1 MSAAFLEILFYVGIP
16 LAVAL
21 GFLVLVWAFQY
32 ARRRVRIGRHL
43 SMVQYRGPFL
53 LAVAVLLAGL
63 AFAVHVSDAAR
74 QRTFEDANL
83 CFLKEAE
90 AIETSF
96 QELVTELV
104 YPVDLVRS
112 VVAANPDITRAQFA
126 QFVRV
131 SLQDGRY
138 PGVRGV
144 SYVERVRRPGAADG
158 MVVKYIEPVARN
170 QAALGQDLST
180 NPDLRDAARDAMR
193 DGTPVLSPRVT
204 LVQDE
209 LARPGFVYFMPI
221 YSQVDIPAT
230 APDRERLLRGW
241 AAVPI
246 VLSELMSAGSAVDR
260 PMANF
265 QLFDQAYE
273 SVASLMYDS
282 ELPSGDALGVASLQR
297 RLYSQFS
304 VVRPLMVADRVFYLR
319 SNSTAA
325 FEAGYAARD
334 HLRIATIG
342 SSLSVLAAM
351 VLWLLLVGRARAIDI
366 ASGMTADL
374 VRLALVARRTSNAVI
389 FSDPDGLITWVNEG
403 FSRITAYSAE
413 DVTGRVR
420 DDVLLNPTT
429 DPHVLVRL
437 RKLADTGLH
446 VHEVVLCRRKNGQ
459 DYWAELEVQAIRD
472 RHDAVV
478 AYMTV
483 QNDVTEEVK
492 AKAALEIEKQRTED
506 ILAGANVG
514 TWESNLVTGES
525 QWNDRWAAMMGFSRD
540 EVQPNADAFWQARL
554 HPDDTARM
562 ARAVG
567 DCVSGASD
575 GYSCDVRVR
584 RKDGS
589 WMWILSRAKVM
600 SRQPGGRAEWIG
612 GIHTDISE
620 FKHVEDSLRDME
632 SFLDRAGRIAGVG
645 AWQVELRT
653 GRIIFSDQTCIIHGV
668 EPGYRPT
675 REQALRF
682 YPPTDRL
689 RLEAAM
695 DRAVLDGQA
704 WDLEL
709 EFVSAHGEHLWVR
722 QFGEVEFD
730 DAGAVRLV
738 GAFQNVTEDKKARLL
753 VLRSGEL
760 LRGAIDAINEAF
772 ALYDPQDKLVFC
784 NDKYRALFDK
794 SADLMKVGATFE
806 TILRG
811 AAERGQYPE
820 AVGHVDEWVQ
830 QRLHSHRKGDLSE
843 EQQTANGRWL
853 KVIERKMPDGHL
865 VAFRVDIT
873 ELKMATAA
881 AESVSSALAEERR
894 RLQNI
899 LQGTNVGTWEWNVQT
914 GEAIYNDQYQGLL
927 GYTPEALSLGGLAHW
942 AELIHPQD
950 VQLAESTMLA
960 HLRGD
965 VPLFEIELRMRH
977 RDGHWVWLLGRGK
990 LARYGEDGRALW
1002 VYGTH
1007 MDITERKLAEQELAA
1022 TSATL
1027 QNVLDSATDVG
1038 IICTGVDRII
1048 QVFNRGAENLLGYQ
1062 ADDLIGV
1069 KTCSPFFDLKE
1080 LATLRE
1086 SLELVYGR
1094 EPTTQEVFE
1103 HVVGDREQ
1111 QEWTFIRKDGSRF
1124 IASLIF
1130 SPMRNAQG
1138 EVDGH
1143 LIIIYD
1149 VSKQKE
1155 YETSLRQAMVLAE
1168 QSSVAK
1174 SQFLANMSHEIRT
1187 PMNAILGML
1196 QLLHKTALNVRQR
1209 DYTAKAEGAAR
1220 SLLGLLNDILD
1231 FSKVEA
1237 GKMQLDPQP
1246 FLLEDVLSD
1255 LSVILSSNLGNK
1267 EVDLLFSV
1275 DPAIPHEL
1283 VGDALRL
1290 KQILINLGGN
1300 AVKFTQTG
1308 QVVVRW
1314 TLLASGPER
1323 VRIGVAVQDSGIGIA
1338 AENQARIF
1346 EAFTQAEANTTRR
1359 FGGTG
1364 LGLVISTRLI
1374 RLMGGELELV
1384 SAVGKGSTFSFSFEF
1399 ARVNPGVLLESAP
1412 QAPVGPA
1419 PRTLLVDD
1427 NADARASAASM
1438 MRSLGWEVHEADS
1451 GAAALE
1457 LLRTRA
1463 ARAQPPLDALFV
1475 DWQMPDMDGWE
1486 TLAAVRQLG
1495 TEQPLPLCI
1504 VLSRHNRESLTRRSE
1519 SEQDLLSGFMVKP
1532 LTAGMFEQTLAQA
1545 QAHVHVP
1552 VQQRQLVGGVA
1563 ALPAPAATADATA
1576 TLPLRGM
1583 RLLVVEDNL
1592 INQQVAQELL
1602 ASAGAQ
1608 VTLAENGLL
1617 GLAALDAADPLFH
1630 AVLMDLQMPVMD
1642 GLTATRRLRENP
1654 RYADLPVIAMTA
1666 NAMAGDREEC
1676 LQAGMSDHVGK
1687 PFDLSSLIRTL
1698 VSQTHWTAQSS
1709 AGNTP
1714 DANARGVTVN
1724 AAAVVSSDWPEGID
1738 IGSALA
1744 RMGGNQDLLARAFQA
1759 YVAEARGLL
1768 VRLQQP
1774 SDVGAPELKREL
1786 HSFKGLSATMG
1797 VGALAAQAAEAERQ
1811 VIAGVPQ
1818 AVQRSVDV
1826 LLQQTTRL
1834 LPTLAMVADQLQ
1846 AAVQQPLPAHGAVL
1860 PRAQLEVLL
1869 AELLASNMRAL
1880 DLYAEL
1886 RQTHVV
1892 SETSVLQPLDEAMAS
1907 LDFALAVK
1915 ECEKLL
1921 SGLDASTAR

>member
-1 MSAAFLEILFYVGIP
+1 LSAAFIEILFYVGIP
-16 LAVAL
+16 LAAAL
-21 GFLVLVWAFQY
+21 VFLVLVWMFQY
-32 ARRRVRIGRHL
+32 TRRRARIGSHL
-43 SMVQYRGPFL
+43 FMVQYRGPFVL
-53 LAVAVLLAGL
+53 SMAVLVAGL
-63 AFAVHVSDAAR
+63 ALSVHVSNAAR
-74 QRTFEDANL
+74 QRAFEDANL
-83 CFLKEAE
+83 RFLKEAE
-90 AIETSF
+90 AIEESF
-96 QELVTELV
+96 QNLVTDLV
-104 YPVDLVRS
+104 YPLDLVRS

-126 QFVRV
+126 QFVRM

-138 PGVRGV
+138 PGVRGIG
-144 SYVERVRRPGAADG
+144 YVERVRRPGTVDG
-158 MVVKYIEPVARN
+158 MIVKYIEPAARN
-170 QAALGQDLST
+170 EAALGMDLGR
-180 NPDLRDAARDAMR
+180 NPDLLEAASDAMR
-193 DGTPVLSPRVT
+193 SGTPVMSRRVT
-204 LVQDE
+204 LVQDN
-209 LARPGFVYFMPI
+209 LKRPGFVYFMPI

-230 APDRERLLRGW
+230 EPDRERLLRGW

-246 VLSELMSAGSAVDR
+246 VLSELMTASTAVER
-260 PMANF
+260 QMANF

-273 SVASLMYDS
+273 SVTSLLYDS
-282 ELPSGDALGVASLQR
+282 ELPSGDALGVVSLKR
-297 RLYSQFS
+297 RVYSQFS
-304 VVRPLMVADRVFYLR
+304 VMRPLMVADQVFYLR
-319 SNSTAA
+319 SNSTAV

-334 HLRIATIG
+334 HLRLATIG
-342 SSLSVLAAM
+342 SSLSVLVAM

-413 DVTGRVR
+413 EVTGRVR

-446 VHEVVLCRRKNGQ
+446 VHEVVMCRRKNGQ
-459 DYWAELEVQAIRD
+459 DYWAELEMQAIRD
-472 RHDAVV
+472 RGNSIV
-478 AYMTV
+478 AYMMV

-492 AKAALEIEKQRTED
+492 AKAALVVEKQRTED

-514 TWESNLVTGES
+514 TWETNLLTGES
-525 QWNDRWAAMMGFSRD
+525 QWNDRWAGMMGFTRD
-540 EVQPNADAFWQARL
+540 EVQPNADVFWQARM
-554 HPDDTARM
+554 HPDDALRM
-562 ARAVG
+562 ARAMG
-567 DCVSGASD
+567 DCVRGASD

-600 SRQPGGRAEWIG
+600 SRQPTGRAEWIG

-653 GRIIFSDQTCIIHGV
+653 NRIIFSDQTCIIHGV
-668 EPGYRPT
+668 EPGFRPT
-675 REQALRF
+675 REQALSF
-682 YPPTDRL
+682 YPPADRL
-689 RLEAAM
+689 RLESAM
-695 DRAVLDGQA
+695 DRAVQDGRA

-709 EFVSAHGEHLWVR
+709 EFLSARGEHLWVR

-753 VLRSGEL
+753 VQRSGEL

-772 ALYDPQDKLVFC
+772 VLYDPQDKLVFC

-794 SADLMKVGATFE
+794 SDDLLKVGASFE

-820 AVGHVDEWVQ
+820 AAGRVDEWVR
-830 QRLHSHRKGDLSE
+830 QRLQAHRQGDLSE
-843 EQQTANGRWL
+843 EQQTENGRWL

-865 VAFRVDIT
+865 VGFRVDIT

-914 GEAIYNDQYQGLL
+914 GETIYNDQYLGML
-927 GYTPEALSLGGLAHW
+927 GYSPQALAQGGAAHWNALS
-942 AELIHPQD
+942 HPQD
-950 VQLAESTMLA
+950 AQLAESAMLA

-965 VPLFEIELRMRH
+965 TPLFEIETRMRH

-990 LARYGEDGRALW
+990 LARYSDDGRALW

-1007 MDITERKLAEQELAA
+1007 MDITERKLAEQELAE

-1048 QVFNRGAENLLGYQ
+1048 QVFNKGAENLLGYQ
-1062 ADDLIGV
+1062 AADLIGF

-1086 SLELVYGR
+1086 SLELIFGR
-1094 EPTTQEVFE
+1094 MPTTQEVFE

-1111 QEWTFIRKDGSRF
+1111 QEWTFIRKDGSHF

-1196 QLLHKTALNVRQR
+1196 QLLHKTSLNTRQR
-1209 DYTAKAEGAAR
+1209 DYTEKAEGAAR

-1246 FLLEDVLSD
+1246 FLLENLLSD

-1267 EVDLLFSV
+1267 DVDLLFSV
-1275 DPAIPHEL
+1275 DPDIPHEL

-1300 AVKFTQTG
+1300 AVKFTQEG
-1308 QVVVRW
+1308 QVLIRW
-1314 TLLASGPER
+1314 TLLGSGLER

-1384 SAVGKGSTFSFSFEF
+1384 SAVGKGSTFSFSFEL
-1399 ARVNPGVLLESAP
+1399 ARVNPSMLQESVTPSLA
-1412 QAPVGPA
+1412 GPA

-1427 NADARASAASM
+1427 NAVARASALVM
-1438 MRSLGWEVHEADS
+1438 MRSLGWEVYEAAS

-1457 LLRTRA
+1457 LLRARA
-1463 ARAQPPLDALFV
+1463 AQHEPPMDALFV
-1475 DWQMPDMDGWE
+1475 DWQMPDMDGWQ
-1486 TLAAVRQLG
+1486 TLAAARQIG
-1495 TEQPLPLCI
+1495 DHQSPPLCI
-1504 VLSRHNRESLTRRSE
+1504 VLSRHNRESLARRSE
-1519 SEQDLLSGFMVKP
+1519 SELELLNGFMVKP
-1532 LTAGMFEQTLAQA
+1532 LTAGMFAQTLVQARAHAQMRHPA
-1545 QAHVHVP
+1545 DGAHD
-1552 VQQRQLVGGVA
+1552 
-1563 ALPAPAATADATA
+1563 ALPAPALFAAAA
-1576 TLPLRGM
+1576 PAMPLRGM
-1583 RLLVVEDNL
+1583 RLLLVEDNP

-1602 ASAGAQ
+1602 GSAGAQ

-1617 GLAALDAADPLFH
+1617 GLAALDAANPVFD

-1654 RYADLPVIAMTA
+1654 RYANLPVIAMTA

-1676 LQAGMSDHVGK
+1676 LQAGMNDHVGK
-1687 PFDLSSLIRTL
+1687 PFDLGNLIRTL
-1698 VSQTHWTAQSS
+1698 VAQTGWKTPS
-1709 AGNTP
+1709 NTDDFP
-1714 DANARGVTVN
+1714 VVAHSG
-1724 AAAVVSSDWPEGID
+1724 AVVEPGQWPEGID
-1738 IGSALA
+1738 IVSAMA
-1744 RMGGNQDLLARAFQA
+1744 RMGDNQGLLARAFQA
-1759 YVAEARGLL
+1759 YVAEARGILE
-1768 VRLQQP
+1768 RLPQQL
-1774 SDVGAPELKREL
+1774 SSGVTPELKREL

-1797 VGALAAQAAEAERQ
+1797 VGVLSALAAEAEQ
-1811 VIAGVPQ
+1811 WVIQGAWEM
-1818 AVQRSVDV
+1818 VQSSVDALV
-1826 LLQQTTRL
+1826 QQTARL
-1834 LPTLAMVADQLQ
+1834 LPTLSMVADQLQ
-1846 AAVQQPLPAHGAVL
+1846 AAVQQPQTSEGGAL

-1869 AELLASNMRAL
+1869 EALRASNMRAL
-1880 DLYAEL
+1880 DLFATL
-1886 RQTHVV
+1886 RQARVGSDAV
-1892 SETSVLQPLDEAMAS
+1892 LLQPLDEAMAS
-1907 LDFALAVK
+1907 LDFALAAK

-1921 SGLDASTAR
+1921 TGLDASMV